1 MRRMGIRML
10 IIDEIHAMLTG
21 TYRQQRVF
29 LNVIRFLA
37 NDLKVPLIC
46 AGTDLA
52 RQALLTDSQLAEVR
66 GNSPQA
72 LVQYTGRKS
81 ISY

>member
-1 MRRMGIRML
+1 
-10 IIDEIHAMLTG
+10 MLTG

-46 AGTDLA
+46 AGTDLG
-52 RQALLTDSQLAEVR
+52 RQALLTDPQLAER
-66 GNSPQA
+66 FEA
-72 LVQYTGRKS
+72 LVQYATARSIARKS
-81 ISY
+81 R